1 MKKGPMYKFRLYVV
15 GDAPNST
22 KAILNLRALCN
33 THLPG
38 RHEIEIID
46 VLLHPERA
54 LADGVLLTPLLL
66 RVSPAP
72 VRRMIGN
79 LSHSEPMMAMME
91 VPD

>member
-1 MKKGPMYKFRLYVV
+1 MYKFRLYVV

>member
-1 MKKGPMYKFRLYVV
+1 MYKFRLYVV
-15 GDAPNST
+15 GDAPNSV
-22 KAILNLRALCN
+22 KAILNLRALCSA
-33 THLPG
+33 HLAG

-54 LADGVLLTPLLL
+54 LADGVLLTPLLM

-79 LSHSEPMMAMME
+79 LSHREPMLAMME
-91 VPD
+91 LPD